1 MAAGNSYCLGIKSND
16 FFLKDNKKAFILWLN
31 VPKVTAYKWAENQ
44 DKCIEVLRKEDCSAW
59 RDEFLLP
66 KYVLEDD
73 YESAY
78 KLMLR
83 VGDNNGVLTATAYR
97 DWPIF
102 KEIRKETKFANLFH
116 EIFGEQLRENVNV
129 GNEKMIHEENVANKE
144 VQ

>member
-1 MAAGNSYCLGIKSND
+1 MPKILLSSLATTSSMIPPSRTRARIFGY
-16 FFLKDNKKAFILWLN
+16 FFGFPIQPISIFYNFVRN
-31 VPKVTAYKWAENQ
+31 
-44 DKCIEVLRKEDCSAW
+44 EDCSAW

-78 KLMLR
+78 NLMAK

-102 KEIRKETKFANLFH
+102 KEIRKETKFSDLFH

-129 GNEKMIHEENVANKE
+129 GNEKMINEENVANKE